1 MTLDTSPKTYG
12 EPSIEAL
19 ASGLGTLGRY
29 GDNYMVHAAEGETIV
44 PREVLEQ
51 NPGLKEDLF
60 RQMTMMGIENPNR
73 YVVGDQLNSINPIT
87 GQPEFFFKKIFRA
100 IKKVVKKAAPIIV
113 PMLGNMILPGIGG
126 LIASGLYTKAQG
138 GSWGD
143 ALKAAGMAYL
153 GNVASAG
160 IMGGINAPSGE
171 FFDGF
176 STGIGQGI
184 RAPFDAVRGLIQG
197 GSASPFQQGIFASD
211 PAGAA
216 APGISLKDKIIRQY
230 NPQYL
235 EGAEPSSVLPTSSK
249 AAVKAVP
256 SVESVKAPSFKPIVL
271 QKAANVPPVSSKSTF
286 LDTLKKQNL
295 YKGSLAESLK
305 LKYPNLSDGA
315 IANVVQGK
323 GPLGSP
329 FTAMP
334 GYGSEGLTTDV
345 GSDFFGP
352 KIPSE
357 VTLSPNYDGR
367 ALFAAT
373 ADDVLNIDKYG
384 SIIPDGQI
392 EGLTRGEKLSML
404 ERGYKRFMPDF
415 LGGENTV
422 EIIGADGKGTGR
434 FLKGDQARQYVKT
447 MAGDA
452 EIDNVLNTLGEK
464 QGTKFLDSAEG
475 QKRLLAVADK
485 ASKSFGRTTMEK
497 AVGPGIIALSGAYAG
512 GAFKEPPP
520 PPPNASEKEMAAYRA
535 YLAEYAANP
544 DMSDDRHRVLRTA
557 SGIIPNYTRS
567 QVASII
573 GRDVSG
579 MPGYRFAAAGG
590 GEVMGPGT
598 GTSDSIPARLSDG
611 EFVMTARAV
620 RNAGGG
626 DRSLGAARMYDMM
639 NRFEQ
644 GAA

>member
-12 EPSIEAL
+12 EPSIEAV

-44 PREVLEQ
+44 PREILEA

-113 PMLGNMILPGIGG
+113 PMLGNAILPGIGG
-126 LIASGLYTKAQG
+126 LLASGLYTKAQG

-153 GNVASAG
+153 GNAASAG

-171 FFDGF
+171 FFSKFGE
-176 STGIGQGI
+176 GISQGLS
-184 RAPFDAVRGLIQG
+184 APFDAVSGLIQG
-197 GSASPFQQGIFASD
+197 GSASPWNQGIFGKSTVPGMLKQYDTKYLDIPSASD
-211 PAGAA
+211 MNIQTAANPVAAPAAPVAASPPVGGDIPTFQEMNIPRVSDYTGGDVAPEFSAGQTFTQNITAPPSAA
-216 APGISLKDKIIRQY
+216 ASQ
-230 NPQYL
+230 
-235 EGAEPSSVLPTSSK
+235 SVTAPKTSIDDRNFF
-249 AAVKAVP
+249 
-256 SVESVKAPSFKPIVL
+256 E
-271 QKAANVPPVSSKSTF
+271 
-286 LDTLKKQNL
+286 
-295 YKGSLAESLK
+295 
-305 LKYPNLSDGA
+305 KYIYD
-315 IANVVQGK
+315 
-323 GPLGSP
+323 
-329 FTAMP
+329 
-334 GYGSEGLTTDV
+334 
-345 GSDFFGP
+345 
-352 KIPSE
+352 PSE
-357 VTLSPNYDGR
+357 KEGFIESYLSPNRQSAQGNVKEIYDKEV
-367 ALFAAT
+367 ALYKET
-373 ADDVLNIDKYG
+373 TGNEVTDKI
-384 SIIPDGQI
+384 S
-392 EGLTRGEKLSML
+392 EAF
-404 ERGYKRFMPDF
+404 YK
-415 LGGENTV
+415 
-422 EIIGADGKGTGR
+422 K
-434 FLKGDQARQYVKT
+434 
-447 MAGDA
+447 
-452 EIDNVLNTLGEK
+452 
-464 QGTKFLDSAEG
+464 
-475 QKRLLAVADK
+475 AVAE
-485 ASKSFGRTTMEK
+485 SQ
-497 AVGPGIIALSGAYAG
+497 PGFVRKYAPLAGVAALGAYAG

-520 PPPNASEKEMAAYRA
+520 PPPNASQQQMAAYNA

-544 DMSDDRHRVLRTA
+544 DMSDDRHRELRAA
-557 SGIIPNYTRS
+557 SGIIPQFTRS
-567 QVASII
+567 QLANII
-573 GRDVSG
+573 QRDVRG
-579 MPGYRFAAAGG
+579 MPGYRFVGAGG

>member
-12 EPSIEAL
+12 EPSIEAV

-126 LIASGLYTKAQG
+126 LLASGLYTKAQG

-160 IMGGINAPSGE
+160 IMGGINAPSGQ

-184 RAPFDAVRGLIQG
+184 RAPFDAVSGLIQG

-216 APGISLKDKIIRQY
+216 APGVSLKDKILRQY
-230 NPQYL
+230 DPQYL
-235 EGAEPSSVLPTSSK
+235 DQATKPVPAVGSVGRGSS
-249 AAVKAVP
+249 
-256 SVESVKAPSFKPIVL
+256 PIDASTDSGL
-271 QKAANVPPVSSKSTF
+271 INVKSTQAMPGF
-286 LDTLKKQNL
+286 DKDPISFARQQANLGDPRYTLDSMGRPYYDGKLIPAKIPDVQTAATPRPLGPEEYTMTGRPRGPEEYTMTAPARDLAELNYVPDAYDYGKAGSGDYSPGYSGDPLSPQNFEATTGMP
-295 YKGSLAESLK
+295 YKGSIE
-305 LKYPNLSDGA
+305 
-315 IANVVQGK
+315 Q
-323 GPLGSP
+323 
-329 FTAMP
+329 
-334 GYGSEGLTTDV
+334 
-345 GSDFFGP
+345 
-352 KIPSE
+352 
-357 VTLSPNYDGR
+357 R
-367 ALFAAT
+367 A
-373 ADDVLNIDKYG
+373 
-384 SIIPDGQI
+384 
-392 EGLTRGEKLSML
+392 
-404 ERGYKRFMPDF
+404 
-415 LGGENTV
+415 
-422 EIIGADGKGTGR
+422 
-434 FLKGDQARQYVKT
+434 
-447 MAGDA
+447 AGDA
-452 EIDNVLNTLGEK
+452 AINDRGYLGKYVLDPIDRTLTPLVGE
-464 QGTKFLDSAEG
+464 E
-475 QKRLLAVADK
+475 LAKK
-485 ASKSFGRTTMEK
+485 AS
-497 AVGPGIIALSGAYAG
+497 PYIAGAGALGLAGYAT
-512 GAFKEPPP
+512 GAFDDDPP
-520 PPPNASEKEMAAYRA
+520 PPPNATQRQMEAYDA
-535 YLAEYAANP
+535 YLAAKASRKLTTKEHLTMRAA
-544 DMSDDRHRVLRTA
+544 A
-557 SGIIPNYTRS
+557 GIAPQYSRS
-567 QVASII
+567 QLARII
-573 GRDVSG
+573 GRDVSSL
-579 MPGYRFAAAGG
+579 PDYYFTAAGG

>member
-12 EPSIEAL
+12 EPSIEAV

-160 IMGGINAPSGE
+160 IMGGINAPSGQ

-176 STGIGQGI
+176 SKGIGQGI
-184 RAPFDAVRGLIQG
+184 TAPIDAVSGLIQG
-197 GSASPFQQGIFASD
+197 GSASPYQQGLFGKSTVPGMLKQYDTQYLDIPSASD
-211 PAGAA
+211 MNIQTTPNPVAAPAA
-216 APGISLKDKIIRQY
+216 AVTAS
-230 NPQYL
+230 
-235 EGAEPSSVLPTSSK
+235 
-249 AAVKAVP
+249 
-256 SVESVKAPSFKPIVL
+256 
-271 QKAANVPPVSSKSTF
+271 PPVGGDVPTFQEMNIPRVSDYTGGDVAPEFSSGQTF
-286 LDTLKKQNL
+286 THRPLSGK
-295 YKGSLAESLK
+295 ESLVGRVASPRTAIETIEAPPSAIDNRNFFE
-305 LKYPNLSDGA
+305 KYIYD
-315 IANVVQGK
+315 
-323 GPLGSP
+323 
-329 FTAMP
+329 
-334 GYGSEGLTTDV
+334 
-345 GSDFFGP
+345 
-352 KIPSE
+352 PSE
-357 VTLSPNYDGR
+357 KEGFIESYLSPNRQSAQGNVKEIYDKEV
-367 ALFAAT
+367 ALYKET
-373 ADDVLNIDKYG
+373 TGNEVTDKV
-384 SIIPDGQI
+384 S
-392 EGLTRGEKLSML
+392 EAF
-404 ERGYKRFMPDF
+404 YK
-415 LGGENTV
+415 
-422 EIIGADGKGTGR
+422 K
-434 FLKGDQARQYVKT
+434 
-447 MAGDA
+447 
-452 EIDNVLNTLGEK
+452 
-464 QGTKFLDSAEG
+464 
-475 QKRLLAVADK
+475 AVAE
-485 ASKSFGRTTMEK
+485 SQ
-497 AVGPGIIALSGAYAG
+497 PGFVRKYAPLAGVATLGAYAG
-512 GAFKEPPP
+512 GAFDEEPP
-520 PPPNASEKEMAAYRA
+520 PPPNATQRQMEAYDA
-535 YLAEYAANP
+535 YLAARARGGLSTEQHLKYRA
-544 DMSDDRHRVLRTA
+544 D
-557 SGIIPNYTRS
+557 SGLPALYTRS
-567 QVASII
+567 ELSRII

-579 MPGYRFAAAGG
+579 LPAYFFVPGRAGG

-620 RNAGGG
+620 KNAGGG

>member
-1 MTLDTSPKTYG
+1 MTLNTSPKTHG
-12 EPSIEAL
+12 EPSIEAV

-44 PREVLEQ
+44 PREILEA

-160 IMGGINAPSGE
+160 IMGGINAPSGQ

-184 RAPFDAVRGLIQG
+184 TAPFDAISGLIQG

-230 NPQYL
+230 DPRYL
-235 EGAEPSSVLPTSSK
+235 EGAAT
-249 AAVKAVP
+249 AAPVSAVP
-256 SVESVKAPSFKPIVL
+256 PNDATRVKPTGQPLGRAHPRIIQPKPTTGKFSDAMPEWRRNLNLSGEDLVAKLKEQNLFKGHIEGDLASKYPNISDRQIGMIAQGEYKLGPGSWSTDVGPDSSIDSLATSGPKDNYFALDPDYGGRAFKLTPADYGL
-271 QKAANVPPVSSKSTF
+271 QGKEALKAANYPGGAEVTINDKDLIVEAVKSEKGDVIKNVFKDKVPVSDRGMLGKYILGPIERTIEP
-286 LDTLKKQNL
+286 LVGGK
-295 YKGSLAESLK
+295 LAKTVSP
-305 LKYPNLSDGA
+305 YFAGA
-315 IANVVQGK
+315 GA
-323 GPLGSP
+323 LGL
-329 FTAMP
+329 A
-334 GYGSEGLTTDV
+334 GL
-345 GSDFFGP
+345 
-352 KIPSE
+352 
-357 VTLSPNYDGR
+357 
-367 ALFAAT
+367 AT
-373 ADDVLNIDKYG
+373 
-384 SIIPDGQI
+384 
-392 EGLTRGEKLSML
+392 
-404 ERGYKRFMPDF
+404 
-415 LGGENTV
+415 
-422 EIIGADGKGTGR
+422 
-434 FLKGDQARQYVKT
+434 
-447 MAGDA
+447 
-452 EIDNVLNTLGEK
+452 
-464 QGTKFLDSAEG
+464 
-475 QKRLLAVADK
+475 
-485 ASKSFGRTTMEK
+485 
-497 AVGPGIIALSGAYAG
+497 
-512 GAFKEPPP
+512 GAFKDDPP
-520 PPPNASEKEMAAYRA
+520 PPPNATQRQMAAYDA
-535 YLAEYAANP
+535 YLAAKARENLTTEQHLQMRAA
-544 DMSDDRHRVLRTA
+544 A
-557 SGIIPNYTRS
+557 GITPQYSRS
-567 QVASII
+567 QLARII

-579 MPGYRFAAAGG
+579 LPDYYFTAAGG

-620 RNAGGG
+620 KNAGGG

>member
-1 MTLDTSPKTYG
+1 MTLDTSPKTQG
-12 EPSIEAL
+12 EPSIEAV

-160 IMGGINAPSGE
+160 IMGGINAPSGQ

-176 STGIGQGI
+176 SKGIGQGI
-184 RAPFDAVRGLIQG
+184 TAPIDAVSGLIQG
-197 GSASPFQQGIFASD
+197 GSASPYSQGVFGKSTVPGMLKQYDTQYLDIPSASD
-211 PAGAA
+211 MNIQTTPNPVAAPAA
-216 APGISLKDKIIRQY
+216 AVTAS
-230 NPQYL
+230 
-235 EGAEPSSVLPTSSK
+235 
-249 AAVKAVP
+249 
-256 SVESVKAPSFKPIVL
+256 
-271 QKAANVPPVSSKSTF
+271 PPVGGDVPTF
-286 LDTLKKQNL
+286 QEMNIPRVSDYTGGDVAPEFSAGQTFTQNITAPPSAAASQSVTAP
-295 YKGSLAESLK
+295 KTSIDDRNFFE
-305 LKYPNLSDGA
+305 KYIYD
-315 IANVVQGK
+315 
-323 GPLGSP
+323 
-329 FTAMP
+329 
-334 GYGSEGLTTDV
+334 
-345 GSDFFGP
+345 
-352 KIPSE
+352 PSE
-357 VTLSPNYDGR
+357 KEGFIESYLSPNRQSAQGNVKEIYDKEV
-367 ALFAAT
+367 ALYKET
-373 ADDVLNIDKYG
+373 TGNEVTDKV
-384 SIIPDGQI
+384 S
-392 EGLTRGEKLSML
+392 EAF
-404 ERGYKRFMPDF
+404 YK
-415 LGGENTV
+415 
-422 EIIGADGKGTGR
+422 K
-434 FLKGDQARQYVKT
+434 
-447 MAGDA
+447 
-452 EIDNVLNTLGEK
+452 
-464 QGTKFLDSAEG
+464 
-475 QKRLLAVADK
+475 AVAE
-485 ASKSFGRTTMEK
+485 SQ
-497 AVGPGIIALSGAYAG
+497 PGFVRKYAPLAGVATLGAYAG
-512 GAFKEPPP
+512 GAFDEEPP
-520 PPPNASEKEMAAYRA
+520 PPPNATQRQMEAYDA
-535 YLAEYAANP
+535 YLAARARGGLSTEQHLKYRA
-544 DMSDDRHRVLRTA
+544 D
-557 SGIIPNYTRS
+557 SGLPALYTRS
-567 QVASII
+567 ELSRII

-579 MPGYRFAAAGG
+579 LPAYFFVPGRAGG

-620 RNAGGG
+620 KNAGGG

>member
-1 MTLDTSPKTYG
+1 MTLDTSPKTHG

-29 GDNYMVHAAEGETIV
+29 GDNYMVHAAEGETVV
-44 PREVLEQ
+44 PREVLEA

-153 GNVASAG
+153 GNVASSGIAG
-160 IMGGINAPSGE
+160 ALSDTAMGTAMGITPGQTFGGNIMKGI
-171 FFDGF
+171 
-176 STGIGQGI
+176 T
-184 RAPFDAVRGLIQG
+184 APFDAVSGLIQG
-197 GSASPFQQGIFASD
+197 GSASPFSQGIF
-211 PAGAA
+211 GENTV
-216 APGISLKDKIIRQY
+216 PGMLKQY
-230 NPQYL
+230 DPQYL
-235 EGAEPSSVLPTSSK
+235 EGAAPSGVLPK
-249 AAVKAVP
+249 APVKAVP
-256 SVESVKAPSFKPIVL
+256 RMKPIKLSTAPVKF
-271 QKAANVPPVSSKSTF
+271 QPINNAAIPSYKEMANLTGSEF
-286 LDTLKKQNL
+286 LDALKESGNYQ
-295 YKGSLAESLK
+295 GSLAESLK
-305 LKYPNLSDGA
+305 LKYPSLGDRA
-315 IANVVQGK
+315 IADLVQGR
-323 GPLGSP
+323 GAPGSP
-329 FTAMP
+329 FKMP
-334 GYGSEGLTTDV
+334 SYNVADQKFLRGATTDV
-345 GSDFFGP
+345 GSDFLGKVPGDVTFNPDYGGRAF
-352 KIPSE
+352 KITPADYGLQGKEALKASNYPGGAE
-357 VTLSPNYDGR
+357 VTINNKEYLVEAVRSKDG
-367 ALFAAT
+367 
-373 ADDVLNIDKYG
+373 DVIKNVFKDKAPVNDRGMLGKYILG
-384 SIIPDGQI
+384 PI
-392 EGLTRGEKLSML
+392 ERTTTPFLGEKLAGKVSPYIA
-404 ERGYKRFMPDF
+404 GAGA
-415 LGGENTV
+415 LG
-422 EIIGADGKGTGR
+422 
-434 FLKGDQARQYVKT
+434 
-447 MAGDA
+447 
-452 EIDNVLNTLGEK
+452 
-464 QGTKFLDSAEG
+464 
-475 QKRLLAVADK
+475 LA
-485 ASKSFGRTTMEK
+485 
-497 AVGPGIIALSGAYAG
+497 AYAG

-520 PPPNASEKEMAAYRA
+520 PPPNASEQQMAAYRA

-544 DMSDDRHRVLRTA
+544 NMSDDRHRELRAA
-557 SGIIPNYTRS
+557 SGIIPKYTRS

-579 MPGYRFAAAGG
+579 MPSYRFAAAGG

>member
-1 MTLDTSPKTYG
+1 MTLDTSPKTHG

-29 GDNYMVHAAEGETIV
+29 GDNYMVHAAEGETVV
-44 PREVLEQ
+44 PREVLEA

-153 GNVASAG
+153 GNVASSGIAG
-160 IMGGINAPSGE
+160 ALSDTAMGTAMGITPGQTFGGNIMKGI
-171 FFDGF
+171 
-176 STGIGQGI
+176 T
-184 RAPFDAVRGLIQG
+184 APFDAVSGLIQG
-197 GSASPFQQGIFASD
+197 GSASPFSQGIF
-211 PAGAA
+211 GENTV
-216 APGISLKDKIIRQY
+216 PGMLKQY
-230 NPQYL
+230 DPQYL
-235 EGAEPSSVLPTSSK
+235 EGAAPSGVFPK
-249 AAVKAVP
+249 APVKAVP
-256 SVESVKAPSFKPIVL
+256 RMKPIKLSTAPVKF
-271 QKAANVPPVSSKSTF
+271 QPINNAAIPSYKEMANLTGSEF
-286 LDTLKKQNL
+286 LDALKESGNYQ
-295 YKGSLAESLK
+295 GSLAESLK
-305 LKYPNLSDGA
+305 LKYPSLRDSV
-315 IANVVQGK
+315 IADLVQGR
-323 GPLGSP
+323 GAPGSP
-329 FTAMP
+329 FKMP
-334 GYGSEGLTTDV
+334 SYNVADQKFLRGATTDV
-345 GSDFFGP
+345 GSDFLGKVPGDVTFNPDYGGRAF
-352 KIPSE
+352 KITPADYGLQGKEALKASNYPGGAE
-357 VTLSPNYDGR
+357 VTINNKEYLVEAVRSKDG
-367 ALFAAT
+367 
-373 ADDVLNIDKYG
+373 DVIKNVFKDKAPVNDRGMLGKYILG
-384 SIIPDGQI
+384 PI
-392 EGLTRGEKLSML
+392 ERTTTPFLGEKLAGKVSPYIA
-404 ERGYKRFMPDF
+404 GAGA
-415 LGGENTV
+415 LG
-422 EIIGADGKGTGR
+422 
-434 FLKGDQARQYVKT
+434 
-447 MAGDA
+447 
-452 EIDNVLNTLGEK
+452 
-464 QGTKFLDSAEG
+464 
-475 QKRLLAVADK
+475 LA
-485 ASKSFGRTTMEK
+485 
-497 AVGPGIIALSGAYAG
+497 AYAG

-544 DMSDDRHRVLRTA
+544 NMSDDRHRELRAA
-557 SGIIPNYTRS
+557 SGIIPKYTRS

-579 MPGYRFAAAGG
+579 MPSYRFAAAGG

>member
-1 MTLDTSPKTYG
+1 MTLDTSPKTHG

-29 GDNYMVHAAEGETIV
+29 GDNYMVHAAEGETVV
-44 PREVLEQ
+44 PREVLEA

-184 RAPFDAVRGLIQG
+184 TAPFDAVRGLIQG

-216 APGISLKDKIIRQY
+216 APGVSLKDKIIRQY
-230 NPQYL
+230 NPKYL
-235 EGAEPSSVLPTSSK
+235 EGAEPSSVLSSK
-249 AAVKAVP
+249 VKNVMP
-256 SVESVKAPSFKPIVL
+256 RIKPLEPINL
-271 QKAANVPPVSSKSTF
+271 QKPQGNIPINNAATPSYKEMANLTGSEF
-286 LDTLKKQNL
+286 LDALKESGNYQ
-295 YKGSLAESLK
+295 GSLAESLK
-305 LKYPNLSDGA
+305 LKYPSLSDSA
-315 IANVVQGK
+315 IAKVVQGK

-329 FTAMP
+329 FTMTP
-334 GYGSEGLTTDV
+334 RYGSVGLTTDV

-357 VTLSPNYDGR
+357 VTLNPNYGGR
-367 ALFAAT
+367 AFKIT
-373 ADDVLNIDKYG
+373 PADYGLQGKEALKASNYPGGAEVTINNKEYLVETVRSKDGDVIKNVFKDKVPVNDRGMLGKYILG
-384 SIIPDGQI
+384 PI
-392 EGLTRGEKLSML
+392 ERTTTPLLGEKLAGKVSPYIA
-404 ERGYKRFMPDF
+404 GAGA
-415 LGGENTV
+415 LG
-422 EIIGADGKGTGR
+422 
-434 FLKGDQARQYVKT
+434 L
-447 MAGDA
+447 AG
-452 EIDNVLNTLGEK
+452 
-464 QGTKFLDSAEG
+464 
-475 QKRLLAVADK
+475 LA
-485 ASKSFGRTTMEK
+485 T
-497 AVGPGIIALSGAYAG
+497 

-544 DMSDDRHRVLRTA
+544 NMSDDRHRVLRTA

-611 EFVMTARAV
+611 EFVMTAKAV

>member
-160 IMGGINAPSGE
+160 IMGGINAPSGQ

-176 STGIGQGI
+176 SKGIGQGI
-184 RAPFDAVRGLIQG
+184 TAPYDAVRGLIQG
-197 GSASPFQQGIFASD
+197 GSASPYQQGLFGKSTVPGMLKQYDTQYLDIPSASD
-211 PAGAA
+211 MNIQTTPNPVAAPAEAVTASPPVGGDVPTFQEMNIPRVSDYTGGDVAPEFSAGQTYTHRPLSVGESLVGRVASPRTALNIEAPSSGAA
-216 APGISLKDKIIRQY
+216 STTPGAST
-230 NPQYL
+230 P
-235 EGAEPSSVLPTSSK
+235 GAGE
-249 AAVKAVP
+249 
-256 SVESVKAPSFKPIVL
+256 
-271 QKAANVPPVSSKSTF
+271 Q
-286 LDTLKKQNL
+286 
-295 YKGSLAESLK
+295 
-305 LKYPNLSDGA
+305 
-315 IANVVQGK
+315 
-323 GPLGSP
+323 
-329 FTAMP
+329 
-334 GYGSEGLTTDV
+334 LTI
-345 GSDFFGP
+345 GG
-352 KIPSE
+352 E
-357 VTLSPNYDGR
+357 NY
-367 ALFAAT
+367 
-373 ADDVLNIDKYG
+373 
-384 SIIPDGQI
+384 
-392 EGLTRGEKLSML
+392 TRGEKYVFNNKEYIADVVVNEKGIPTPKLVEAPSGIGKFY
-404 ERGYKRFMPDF
+404 EENIRGPVANIVGDKAATPVI
-415 LGGENTV
+415 LGG
-422 EIIGADGKGTGR
+422 GA
-434 FLKGDQARQYVKT
+434 
-447 MAGDA
+447 
-452 EIDNVLNTLGEK
+452 
-464 QGTKFLDSAEG
+464 
-475 QKRLLAVADK
+475 LLAN
-485 ASKSFGRTTMEK
+485 
-497 AVGPGIIALSGAYAG
+497 
-512 GAFKEPPP
+512 AFSEDPSP
-520 PPPNASEKEMAAYRA
+520 PPPNATQRQIEAYDAYIAARA
-535 YLAEYAANP
+535 RGNLTTEQHLQMRSAAGLAP
-544 DMSDDRHRVLRTA
+544 L
-557 SGIIPNYTRS
+557 YTRS
-567 QVASII
+567 ELARII

-579 MPGYRFAAAGG
+579 LPDYYFARGRAGG

>member
-12 EPSIEAL
+12 EPSIEAV

-44 PREVLEQ
+44 PREILEA

-113 PMLGNMILPGIGG
+113 PMLGNAILPGIGG
-126 LIASGLYTKAQG
+126 LLASGLYTKAQG

-153 GNVASAG
+153 GNAASAG

-171 FFDGF
+171 FFSKFGE
-176 STGIGQGI
+176 GISQGLS
-184 RAPFDAVRGLIQG
+184 APFDAVSGLIQG
-197 GSASPFQQGIFASD
+197 GSASPWNQGIFGKSTVPGMLKQYDTKYLDTPSASD
-211 PAGAA
+211 MNIQTAPNPVTAPVAAVTASPPVGGDVPTFQEMNIPRVSDYTGGDVAPEFSAGQTFTQNITAPPSAA
-216 APGISLKDKIIRQY
+216 ASQSVTAPKTSIDDRNFFEKYIYDPGKR
-230 NPQYL
+230 
-235 EGAEPSSVLPTSSK
+235 EGVI
-249 AAVKAVP
+249 
-256 SVESVKAPSFKPIVL
+256 ES
-271 QKAANVPPVSSKSTF
+271 
-286 LDTLKKQNL
+286 
-295 YKGSLAESLK
+295 Y
-305 LKYPNLSDGA
+305 
-315 IANVVQGK
+315 
-323 GPLGSP
+323 
-329 FTAMP
+329 
-334 GYGSEGLTTDV
+334 
-345 GSDFFGP
+345 
-352 KIPSE
+352 
-357 VTLSPNYDGR
+357 LSPN
-367 ALFAAT
+367 
-373 ADDVLNIDKYG
+373 
-384 SIIPDGQI
+384 
-392 EGLTRGEKLSML
+392 
-404 ERGYKRFMPDF
+404 
-415 LGGENTV
+415 
-422 EIIGADGKGTGR
+422 
-434 FLKGDQARQYVKT
+434 RQS
-447 MAGDA
+447 AQGDA
-452 EIDNVLNTLGEK
+452 GEIYDKKVALYKETTGNEVTDKISEAFYK
-464 QGTKFLDSAEG
+464 K
-475 QKRLLAVADK
+475 AVAE
-485 ASKSFGRTTMEK
+485 SQ
-497 AVGPGIIALSGAYAG
+497 PGFVRKYAPLAGVAALGAYAG

-520 PPPNASEKEMAAYRA
+520 PPPNASQQQMAAYNA

-544 DMSDDRHRVLRTA
+544 DMSDDRHRELRAA
-557 SGIIPNYTRS
+557 SGIIPQFTRS
-567 QVASII
+567 QLANII
-573 GRDVSG
+573 QRDVRG
-579 MPGYRFAAAGG
+579 MPGYRFVGAGG